1 MDQYYS
7 YTSLNIF
14 STQSSNWCHLCLPLQ
29 LLTHF
34 RNAALE
40 IPTNNETKKLRRAVD
55 TGGAVMGAWRV
66 NMSQLVHT
74 IQIPIICLW
83 NVNKRRRHECK
94 NIANNVCSPAIFIS
108 LKHKYLKIIFARGQ
122 RFVPVIYSVPFWFFL
137 PHPVPDNRWVLG
149 LARNWHN

>member
-1 MDQYYS
+1 
-7 YTSLNIF
+7 
-14 STQSSNWCHLCLPLQ
+14 
-29 LLTHF
+29 
-34 RNAALE
+34 
-40 IPTNNETKKLRRAVD
+40 
-55 TGGAVMGAWRV
+55 MGAWRV

-122 RFVPVIYSVPFWFFL
+122 RFVPVIYSVPFLFFFFFTRFL
-137 PHPVPDNRWVLG
+137 ITDGFWDWPGTGITRVRKKPCKQTVGKVEGWMAGSQQLVNYMD
-149 LARNWHN
+149 